1 MKTSKHGELG
11 SGGGG
16 EGSGQYRYIRMNFNL
31 EKCILHGKMFLLH
44 TQCHSYS
51 SKTHTGALDGMESHP
66 GRYAELLDKSER
78 VKCLPFEEIE
88 RDLHR

>member
-1 MKTSKHGELG
+1 METSKHGELG

-44 TQCHSYS
+44 TQCHSCS
-51 SKTHTGALDGMESHP
+51 FFKPHTQEPWMAWSPIQDGT
-66 GRYAELLDKSER
+66 LNCWTK
-78 VKCLPFEEIE
+78 VNK
-88 RDLHR
+88 